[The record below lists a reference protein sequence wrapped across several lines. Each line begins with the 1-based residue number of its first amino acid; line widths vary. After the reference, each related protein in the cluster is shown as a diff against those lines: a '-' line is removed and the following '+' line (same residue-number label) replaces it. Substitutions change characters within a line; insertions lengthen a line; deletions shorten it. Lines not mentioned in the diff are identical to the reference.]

1 VFNMKLVLC
10 EKDIDQLIKLSEE
23 KNIFLEGNI
32 IKVIESDDENFK
44 NYLKKA
50 KEKDSST
57 RKKRLEITRQV
68 QDQNRKLE
76 EKAVENEKLMTDLK
90 KALDEAEGAKE
101 AAINDLDLIQKK
113 SQFELMGQIIKV
125 ALWVIMG
132 VGILTT
138 LLYIVALYTK
148 GSGPD
153 TTLIGNTWSN
163 LLGIL
168 LTNSFSIVGTIMGV
182 KYASNDKKEE

>member
-1 VFNMKLVLC
+1 MKIRFC
-10 EKDIDQLIKLSEE
+10 QKDIDQLIKLSEE

-32 IKVIESDDENFK
+32 IKVIESNDENFK

-68 QDQNRKLE
+68 QDQNKKLE
-76 EKAVENEKLMTDLK
+76 EKAIENEKLMTDLK
-90 KALDEAEGAKE
+90 NALDEAEGAKE

-125 ALWVIMG
+125 ALWVIMSVG
-132 VGILTT
+132 VLTT
-138 LLYIVALYTK
+138 LLYVVALYTK

>member
-1 VFNMKLVLC
+1 MKLVFC
-10 EKDIDQLIKLSEE
+10 QKDIDQLIKLSEE

-44 NYLKKA
+44 NYLTKA

-76 EKAVENEKLMTDLK
+76 EKAVENETLMIDLK
-90 KALDEAEGAKE
+90 QALGEAEGAKE
-101 AAINDLDLIQKK
+101 AALNDLDLIQKK
-113 SQFELMGQIIKV
+113 SQFELMGQIIRV

-132 VGILTT
+132 VGVLTT
-138 LLYIVALYTK
+138 LLYVVALYTK

-182 KYASNDKKEE
+182 KYASGDKKEE

>member
-1 VFNMKLVLC
+1 MKISFC
-10 EKDIDQLIKLSEE
+10 QKDINQLIKLSEE

-32 IKVIESDDENFK
+32 IKVINSNDEDFK
-44 NYLKKA
+44 NYLEKA

-68 QDQNRKLE
+68 QDQNKKLE
-76 EKAVENEKLMTDLK
+76 EKAVENENLMSELK
-90 KALDEAEGAKE
+90 QALGEAEGAKE
-101 AAINDLDLIQKK
+101 AALNDLDLIQKK
-113 SQFELMGQIIKV
+113 SQFELIGQIIKV
-125 ALWVIMG
+125 ALWVIMS

-138 LLYIVALYTK
+138 VLYVVALYTK

-182 KYASNDKKEE
+182 KYASSEKKEE

>member
-1 VFNMKLVLC
+1 M
-10 EKDIDQLIKLSEE
+10 S
-23 KNIFLEGNI
+23 
-32 IKVIESDDENFK
+32 
-44 NYLKKA
+44 
-50 KEKDSST
+50 
-57 RKKRLEITRQV
+57 
-68 QDQNRKLE
+68 
-76 EKAVENEKLMTDLK
+76 DLK
-90 KALDEAEGAKE
+90 QALGEAEGAKE

-125 ALWVIMG
+125 ALWVIMSVG
-132 VGILTT
+132 VLTT
-138 LLYIVALYTK
+138 LLYVVALYTK

>member
-1 VFNMKLVLC
+1 MKISFC
-10 EKDIDQLIKLSEE
+10 KKDVDQLLKLSEE

-32 IKVIESDDENFK
+32 LKVIETDDEKFK
-44 NYLKKA
+44 KYLKEA
-50 KEKDSST
+50 VEKDRET

-68 QDQNRKLE
+68 QDQNKLLEKKAE
-76 EKAVENEKLMTDLK
+76 EKEKLMDDLK
-90 KALDEAEGAKE
+90 LALSDAEGAKE

-125 ALWVIMG
+125 ALWVIMS

-138 LLYIVALYTK
+138 LLYVVALYTK